1 MRVTLNRI
9 CIFPNL
15 KVGDAF
21 KKKKLVAKSYYSWIE
36 KKCLIANSV
45 SRTDVNSIKHIKL
58 NEKKS
63 DYLLYQ

>member
-1 MRVTLNRI
+1 ML
-9 CIFPNL
+9 
-15 KVGDAF
+15 F

-58 NEKKS
+58 NEKKVGLFIIPVV
-63 DYLLYQ
+63 YIIYGF